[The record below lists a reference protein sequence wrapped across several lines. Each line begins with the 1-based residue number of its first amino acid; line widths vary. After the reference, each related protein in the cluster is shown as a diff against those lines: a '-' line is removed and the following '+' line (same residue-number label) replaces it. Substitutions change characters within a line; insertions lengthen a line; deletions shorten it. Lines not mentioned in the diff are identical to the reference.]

1 MADSTLNYAV
11 RYEGDIND
19 ERFHNRRCEGVGVVS
34 FEVTSRRDH
43 RWKVE
48 TEQYGV
54 IIFCL

>member
-19 ERFHNRRCEGVGVVS
+19 ERFHNRRCEGVGVAS

-43 RWKVE
+43 LWKVE
-48 TEQYGV
+48 T
-54 IIFCL
+54 